1 MWSGGKDSYLA
12 YQAAISQGYD
22 IPSLVNFKWVE
33 DEAPKP
39 SFAMRLMTSVLSKV
53 ARKKWN
59 YKYVPHDVNAD
70 IIAVQ
75 AQALGLPI
83 VQDEVSWKTFEA
95 QFKKTIK
102 NLGVEGVVWGAEG
115 GQANVHVDMLRPIS
129 EQNNIK
135 MIIPLDGRSEEE
147 NLKDFMQEGYEATII
162 VVDSDLLSED
172 WLGRKVDADFLEAIH
187 KSSKESGVD
196 VSNVEF
202 HTLTTDAPLFKKRL
216 KIVKSTVVAKKG
228 FSVLDISKV
237 ELVEKTKTTS

>member
-12 YQAAISQGYD
+12 YQAAISQGYV
-22 IPSLVNFKWVE
+22 IPSLVNFEWVE
-33 DEAPKP
+33 DEVPKP
-39 SFAMRLMTSVLSKV
+39 GFAMRLMTSVLSKV

-83 VQDEVSWKTFEA
+83 VQDEVSWKTFEQ
-95 QFKKTIK
+95 QFTKTIK

-147 NLKDFMQEGYEATII
+147 NLKDFMQESYEATII

-172 WLGRKVDADFLEAIH
+172 WLGRKVDADFLAAIH

-202 HTLTTDAPLFKKRL
+202 HTLTTDAPLFKKRI
-216 KIVKSTVVAKKG
+216 KIIKSTVVAKKG
-228 FSVLDISKV
+228 FSVLDISNV
-237 ELVEKTKTTS
+237 ELVEKTKTIS